1 MINTHEID
9 LSAME
14 FEQLRNN
21 TYIILQL
28 NDIEALDYILLRQ
41 TDAGLSMMTQVKE
54 IIENEGLKEGY
65 ALITL
70 NKLMSQ
76 NVKEIKIFVFK
87 IYA

>member
-9 LSAME
+9 LTAME

-28 NDIEALDYILLRQ
+28 NDIEVLDYILFRQ

-54 IIENEGLKEGY
+54 IIQNEGLKGGY
-65 ALITL
+65 ALVTL
-70 NKLMSQ
+70 NKLMS
-76 NVKEIKIFVFK
+76 
-87 IYA
+87 

>member
-1 MINTHEID
+1 MINTHEIN

-28 NDIEALDYILLRQ
+28 NDIEALDYILFRQ

-70 NKLMSQ
+70 NKLMS
-76 NVKEIKIFVFK
+76 
-87 IYA
+87 

>member
-28 NDIEALDYILLRQ
+28 NDIEALDYILFRQ
-41 TDAGLSMMTQVKE
+41 TDAGLFMMTQVKE

>member
-1 MINTHEID
+1 MINTHEIN

-28 NDIEALDYILLRQ
+28 NDIEALDYILFRQ